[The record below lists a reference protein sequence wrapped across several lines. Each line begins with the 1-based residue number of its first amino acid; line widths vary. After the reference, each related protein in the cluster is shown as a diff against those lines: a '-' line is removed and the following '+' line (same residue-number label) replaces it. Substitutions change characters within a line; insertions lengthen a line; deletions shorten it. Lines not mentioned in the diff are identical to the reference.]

1 MYQADQSRYTVLPYR
16 RCGSS
21 GLLLPAVSLGLW
33 HNFGDTAPYENMRA
47 LCRTAFDHGITH
59 FDLANNYGPEP
70 GAAETNFGKI
80 LRDDLMPYRD
90 ELIISTKAG
99 YTMWDGPYG
108 EGGRRKYLLA
118 SRDQS
123 LRRRGLDYVDRPCAA
138 ARHCMQACPIMTAPR
153 WKRPPPFWT
162 SCMCRLSS
170 TRIATPSWTA
180 RWRKT
185 A

>member
-108 EGGRRKYLLA
+108 CVKALGSKDGVETKARISPLCTSSKI
-118 SRDQS
+118 
-123 LRRRGLDYVDRPCAA
+123 AA
-138 ARHCMQACPIMTAPR
+138 P
-153 WKRPPPFWT
+153 
-162 SCMCRLSS
+162 LSS
-170 TRIATPSWTA
+170 PNAS
-180 RWRKT
+180 
-185 A
+185 